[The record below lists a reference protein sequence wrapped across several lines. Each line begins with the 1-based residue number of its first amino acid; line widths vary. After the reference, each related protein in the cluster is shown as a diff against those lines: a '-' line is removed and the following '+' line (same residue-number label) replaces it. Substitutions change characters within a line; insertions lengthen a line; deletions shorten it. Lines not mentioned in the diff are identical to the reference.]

1 MLLEGKVAVVT
12 GGGNGIGREISKL
25 MGAEGAMVVVND
37 LGTAVDGA
45 GQSRSA
51 ADQTVD
57 MIKAAGGKATA
68 NYDSVATPEGGQNII
83 QTAVDTYG
91 KIDILVHVAGILRDR
106 MVFNMSI
113 EEWDAVI
120 NVHLR
125 GAFCVNKPACV
136 LMRAQKS
143 GCIINFSSIS
153 AAGNSGQANYSAA
166 KAGIL
171 GLTRTVARDMA
182 KYGVRANAIW
192 PGADTRMTATVPR
205 PGRSAP
211 SAALARRHHVR
222 PPPASQKMS
231 PRWWHSW
238 PRIWPRIS
246 PAGPLALWATAC
258 RSSKTH
264 ARLRRSSAL
273 MAGPW
278 RKSWSIGRKP
288 LGSTCSTCNGLASN
302 GLGPRQRQAHRVAA
316 AHASPGD

>member
-25 MGAEGAMVVVND
+25 MAAEGAKVVVND
-37 LGTAVDGA
+37 LGVAVDGTC
-45 GQSRSA
+45 GSHSV
-51 ADQTVD
+51 ADETVG
-57 MIKAAGGKATA
+57 MIKTAGGEATP

-83 QTAVDTYG
+83 QTAVNTYG

-143 GCIINFSSIS
+143 GVIINFSSIS

-171 GLTRTVARDMA
+171 GLTRTIARDMS

-192 PGADTRMTATVPR
+192 PGADTRMTATVPE
-205 PGRSAP
+205 
-211 SAALARRHHVR
+211 AARQIRAERGIGG
-222 PPPASQKMS
+222 PDI
-231 PRWWHSW
+231 PRT
-238 PRIWPRIS
+238 PTP
-246 PAGPLALWATAC
+246 
-258 RSSKTH
+258 
-264 ARLRRSSAL
+264 
-273 MAGPW
+273 
-278 RKSWSIGRKP
+278 RKP
-288 LGSTCSTCNGLASN
+288 ENVAAVVAFLASDMAQN
-302 GLGPRQRQAHRVAA
+302 ITGWTVGISGDRLSLIEDPRPIKTLFCPDGWTLDKVVELWPAAFGLDIPHLQRAGQ
-316 AHASPGD
+316 

>member
-1 MLLEGKVAVVT
+1 MAEGLLEGKVAAVT
-12 GGGNGIGREISKL
+12 GGGNGIGREISKTL
-25 MGAEGAMVVVND
+25 ASQGAKVVVND

-45 GQSRSA
+45 GQTHAA
-51 ADQTVD
+51 ADTTVEV
-57 MIKAAGGKATA
+57 IKAAGGEATP
-68 NYDSVATPEGGQNII
+68 NYDTVATPEGGQNII

-120 NVHLR
+120 SVHLR

-153 AAGNSGQANYSAA
+153 AAGNSGQANYAAA

-192 PGADTRMTATVPR
+192 PGADTRMTATVPEAAR
-205 PGRSAP
+205 QLRAERGIGESAP
-211 SAALARRHHVR
+211 R
-222 PPPASQKMS
+222 PV
-231 PRWWHSW
+231 
-238 PRIWPRIS
+238 
-246 PAGPLALWATAC
+246 TE
-258 RSSKTH
+258 
-264 ARLRRSSAL
+264 
-273 MAGPW
+273 
-278 RKSWSIGRKP
+278 RKP
-288 LGSTCSTCNGLASN
+288 EN
-302 GLGPRQRQAHRVAA
+302 VAA
-316 AHASPGD
+316 VVAFLATDMAQDITGWTVGITGDRLSLIEDPRPVKTAFCPGGWTFDQVVELWPQTFGLDLRHLQRAGQ